1 MSNRQQNTVPGKTN
15 SAILTEGPSRAA
27 ARAMLRGVG
36 FSKEDLHKPIIG
48 IANTWTEIGPCNFH
62 LRHIAE
68 AVKQGIRE
76 AGGTPMEFNT
86 VTISDGITMGTEGMK
101 ASLISR
107 EVIADSIELVTRGN
121 SFDGLVCIAG
131 CDKNMPAAIMALAR
145 LDIPGLMLYGGSI
158 MPGHLQIGPDGKP
171 LASASDPSS
180 RPEPQSAQN
189 PSSRPEP
196 QSALNPSS
204 QPEPQNPLNPSS
216 RPEAQ
221 SAGAERPLYFA
232 PAPSQASHQI
242 DITIQ
247 AVFEAIG
254 SHAAGKISDA
264 QLEAVEANACPGPGA
279 CGGQFTANTMA
290 MAGEFLGISPIQL
303 TGVPAMDRA
312 KHEASREAGR
322 CVMDLVRKGT
332 KPSQILTREALQN
345 AITAVCASGGSTN
358 AVLHLTAIA
367 HELGIE
373 LTLEDYDRI
382 SETTPFICD
391 LTPGGQ
397 YVAKDYQDAGG
408 SRVLAKR
415 LLQRGQLHDGLTVTG
430 KTLHEEA
437 QRAEETPNQRVI
449 REWSNPLKPTGGLV
463 ILRGNLAPEGC
474 VVKVAGHERIHH
486 TGPARVFNSEDDAF
500 HAVEAGEIHPNDI
513 LVIRY
518 EGPRGGPGMRE
529 MLAVT
534 AAIKGIPELSET
546 VALLTDGRFSGATR
560 GLMAGHV
567 APEAQLGGPI
577 AAVREGDTITFDIP
591 NRQLT
596 LNIPDEEIAARLKK
610 FQAPEPRYK
619 RGVFA
624 KYANSVS
631 SASQGAVTT

>member
-1 MSNRQQNTVPGKTN
+1 MSTTGKTN
-15 SAILTEGPSRAA
+15 SIVLTEGPSRAA

-48 IANTWTEIGPCNFH
+48 IANTWTEIGPCNYH
-62 LRHIAE
+62 LRDVAE
-68 AVKQGIRE
+68 AVKEGVRA

-107 EVIADSIELVTRGN
+107 ELIADSIELVARGN

-131 CDKNMPAAIMALAR
+131 CDKNMPGAIMALAR

-158 MPGHLQIGPDGKP
+158 APGHLHVGADGKTP
-171 LASASDPSS
+171 DPSGTK
-180 RPEPQSAQN
+180 E
-189 PSSRPEP
+189 
-196 QSALNPSS
+196 
-204 QPEPQNPLNPSS
+204 
-216 RPEAQ
+216 
-221 SAGAERPLYFA
+221 
-232 PAPSQASHQI
+232 I

-247 AVFEAIG
+247 QVFEAIG
-254 SHAAGKISDA
+254 AHAAGKINDA
-264 QLEAVEANACPGPGA
+264 QLEEVEASACPGPGA

-303 TGVPAMDRA
+303 TGVPAMSKE
-312 KHEASREAGR
+312 KHAASREAGKL
-322 CVMDLVRKGT
+322 VMDLACAGL
-332 KPSQILTREALQN
+332 KPSQIITRESLED
-345 AITAVCASGGSTN
+345 AISAVCASGGSTN
-358 AVLHLTAIA
+358 AVLHLIAIA
-367 HELGIE
+367 KERDIP
-373 LTLEDYDRI
+373 LTVDDFDKI
-382 SETTPFICD
+382 SEKTPFICD
-391 LTPGGQ
+391 LQPGGK

-415 LLQRGQLHDGLTVTG
+415 LLDKKLLHGNTPTVTG
-430 KTLHEEA
+430 KTL
-437 QRAEETPNQRVI
+437 REETIAAQETPGQVII
-449 REWSNPLKPTGGLV
+449 REWDNALKATGGLV
-463 ILRGNLAPEGC
+463 ILKGNLAPEGC

-486 TGPARVFNSEDDAF
+486 TGTARVFDSEDACF
-500 HAVEAGEIHPNDI
+500 HAVEGGKINPDDV

-534 AAIKGIPELSET
+534 AAIKGIPELSKT
-546 VALLTDGRFSGATR
+546 VALLTDGRFSGATH

-577 AAVREGDTITFDIP
+577 AAVHEGDTITFDIP
-591 NRQLT
+591 ARKLM
-596 LNIPDEEIAARLKK
+596 LNISDEEMAARLKNFK
-610 FQAPEPRYK
+610 APEPRYK

-631 SASQGAVTT
+631 GASEGAVTA

>member
-1 MSNRQQNTVPGKTN
+1 MSPVPGKTN
-15 SAILTEGPSRAA
+15 SVALTEGPNRAG

-36 FSKEDLHKPIIG
+36 FTREDLSKPIIG

-62 LRHIAE
+62 LRDIAE
-68 AVKQGIRE
+68 AVKEGIRQ

-158 MPGHLQIGPDGKP
+158 MPGHL
-171 LASASDPSS
+171 
-180 RPEPQSAQN
+180 PQPN
-189 PSSRPEP
+189 
-196 QSALNPSS
+196 
-204 QPEPQNPLNPSS
+204 
-216 RPEAQ
+216 
-221 SAGAERPLYFA
+221 GAVK
-232 PAPSQASHQI
+232 
-242 DITIQ
+242 DITILH
-247 AVFEAIG
+247 VFEAIG
-254 SHAAGKISDA
+254 SHAAGKLDDA
-264 QLEAVEANACPGPGA
+264 GLEAVEANACPGPGA

-290 MAGEFLGISPIQL
+290 MAGEFLGISPIQI
-303 TGVPAMDRA
+303 TGVPAMSKD

-322 CVMDLVRKGT
+322 CVMELVKKGV
-332 KPSQILTREALQN
+332 KPSQILTREALEN
-345 AITAVCASGGSTN
+345 AISAVCASGGSTN
-358 AVLHLTAIA
+358 AVLHLIAIA
-367 HELGIE
+367 HELNIP
-373 LTLEDYDRI
+373 LTMEDFDRI
-382 SETTPFICD
+382 SEQTPFICD
-391 LTPGGQ
+391 LSPGGK
-397 YVAKDYQDAGG
+397 YAAKDYQEAGG

-415 LLQRGQLHDGLTVTG
+415 LLERGKLHDGLTVTG
-430 KTLHEEA
+430 KSLHEEA
-437 QRAEETPNQRVI
+437 QLAEETPHQQII
-449 REWSNPLKPTGGLV
+449 REWSDPLKPTGGLV

-486 TGPARVFNSEDDAF
+486 TGPARVFDSEDACF
-500 HAVEAGEIHPNDI
+500 HAIEAGQIKPNDV

-518 EGPRGGPGMRE
+518 EGPKGGPGMRE

-577 AAVREGDTITFDIP
+577 AAVREGDTIRFDIP
-591 NRQLT
+591 GRKLT
-596 LNIPDEEIAARLKK
+596 LNVSDEEIASRMSG
-610 FQAPEPRYK
+610 FQTPNPRYA

-624 KYANSVS
+624 KYANSVG
-631 SASQGAVTT
+631 SASAGAVTN

>member
-1 MSNRQQNTVPGKTN
+1 MFPRDLPPGKAN
-15 SAILTEGPSRAA
+15 SAVLTEGPSRAA

-36 FSKEDLHKPIIG
+36 FSKDDLHKPIIG

-62 LRHIAE
+62 LRQVAE
-68 AVKQGIRE
+68 AVKEGIRE

-131 CDKNMPAAIMALAR
+131 CDKNLPAAIMALAR
-145 LDIPGLMLYGGSI
+145 LDVPGLMLYGGSI
-158 MPGHLQIGPDGKP
+158 LPGQLSVDEDGKP
-171 LASASDPSS
+171 VAGTVAAANANEPVLQDGELLHPGSKERGTAAS
-180 RPEPQSAQN
+180 R
-189 PSSRPEP
+189 
-196 QSALNPSS
+196 
-204 QPEPQNPLNPSS
+204 
-216 RPEAQ
+216 
-221 SAGAERPLYFA
+221 
-232 PAPSQASHQI
+232 HV

-254 SHAAGKISDA
+254 SHAAGRITDA

-303 TGVPAMDRA
+303 TGVPAVSRD

-322 CVMDLVRKGT
+322 CVMDLVRKGV
-332 KPSQILTREALQN
+332 KPSQILTRQALEN
-345 AITAVCASGGSTN
+345 AIAAVCASGGSTN
-358 AVLHLTAIA
+358 AVLHLIAIA
-367 HELGIE
+367 HELKIP
-373 LTLEDYDRI
+373 LTMEDFDSI
-382 SETTPFICD
+382 SERTPFICD
-391 LTPGGQ
+391 LTPGGK
-397 YVAKDYQDAGG
+397 YAAKDYQDAGG

-415 LLQRGQLHDGLTVTG
+415 LRDRGQLHDGLTVTG
-430 KTLHEEA
+430 RTLYEEA
-437 QRAEETPNQRVI
+437 QRAEETPRQNII
-449 REWSNPLKPTGGLV
+449 REWTEPLKPTGGLV

-486 TGPARVFNSEDDAF
+486 TGPARVFDSEDACF
-500 HAVEAGEIHPNDI
+500 HAVEAGQIRPHDV

-567 APEAQLGGPI
+567 APEAQQGGPI
-577 AAVREGDTITFDIP
+577 AAVHEGDTITFDIAA
-591 NRQLT
+591 RTLT
-596 LNIPDEEIAARLKK
+596 LNVAEPEIVARLRDFK
-610 FQAPEPRYK
+610 APEARYA

-624 KYANSVS
+624 KYANAVS
-631 SASQGAVTT
+631 SASTGAVTT

>member
-1 MSNRQQNTVPGKTN
+1 MPNEINPKKHSV
-15 SAILTEGPSRAA
+15 ALTEGPNRSA
-27 ARAMLRGVG
+27 ARAMLRSVG

-62 LRHIAE
+62 LRQVAE
-68 AVKQGIRE
+68 AVKQGVRE

-121 SFDGLVCIAG
+121 SFDGLICIAG

-158 MPGHLQIGPDGKP
+158 APGHLPQPDGSTK
-171 LASASDPSS
+171 
-180 RPEPQSAQN
+180 
-189 PSSRPEP
+189 
-196 QSALNPSS
+196 
-204 QPEPQNPLNPSS
+204 
-216 RPEAQ
+216 
-221 SAGAERPLYFA
+221 
-232 PAPSQASHQI
+232 
-242 DITIQ
+242 DITILN
-247 AVFEAIG
+247 VFEAIG
-254 SHAAGKISDA
+254 SHAAGKINDE
-264 QLEAVEANACPGPGA
+264 QLEAVEATACPGPGA

-303 TGVPAMDRA
+303 TGVPAMSADKA
-312 KHEASREAGR
+312 KASREAGKL
-322 CVMDLVRKGT
+322 VMQLARQDLR
-332 KPSQILTREALQN
+332 PSKILTRKSLEN

-358 AVLHLTAIA
+358 AVLHLIAIA
-367 HELGIE
+367 NELNIP
-373 LTLEDYDRI
+373 LSVDDFDKI
-382 SETTPFICD
+382 SEHVPFICD
-391 LTPGGQ
+391 LSPGGK

-408 SRVLAKR
+408 SRLLAKR
-415 LLQRGQLHDGLTVTG
+415 LLDAGLLHGDQITVTS
-430 KTLHEEA
+430 KTLAEEA
-437 QRAEETPNQRVI
+437 QHAVETPNQPVI
-449 REWSNPLKPTGGLV
+449 HTLDKPLKPTGGLV
-463 ILRGNLAPEGC
+463 ILKGNLAPEGC
-474 VVKVAGHERIHH
+474 VIKVAGHERLFHQ
-486 TGPARVFNSEDDAF
+486 GPARVFDSEDACF
-500 HAVEAGEIHPNDI
+500 AAVESGKINPSDV

-577 AAVREGDTITFDIP
+577 AAVHEGDTITFDIP
-591 NRQLT
+591 NRELR
-596 LNIPDEEIAARLKK
+596 LEVPAEEIAKRLKSW
-610 FQAPEPRYK
+610 QAPAPHYK

-631 SASQGAVTT
+631 SASEGAVTT

>member
-1 MSNRQQNTVPGKTN
+1 MSNEVDPKQYSK
-15 SAILTEGPSRAA
+15 ALTEGPNRAG
-27 ARAMLRGVG
+27 ARAMLRSVG

-62 LRHIAE
+62 LRQVAE
-68 AVKQGIRE
+68 AVKQGVRE

-121 SFDGLVCIAG
+121 SFDGLICIAG

-158 MPGHLQIGPDGKP
+158 APGHLPQPDG
-171 LASASDPSS
+171 SS
-180 RPEPQSAQN
+180 K
-189 PSSRPEP
+189 
-196 QSALNPSS
+196 
-204 QPEPQNPLNPSS
+204 
-216 RPEAQ
+216 
-221 SAGAERPLYFA
+221 
-232 PAPSQASHQI
+232 
-242 DITIQ
+242 DITILN
-247 AVFEAIG
+247 VFEAIG
-254 SHAAGKISDA
+254 SHAAGKINDE
-264 QLEAVEANACPGPGA
+264 QLEAVEATACPGPGA

-303 TGVPAMDRA
+303 TGVPAMSADKA
-312 KHEASREAGR
+312 KASREAGKL
-322 CVMDLVRKGT
+322 VMELARQDLR
-332 KPSQILTREALQN
+332 PSKILTRKSLEN

-358 AVLHLTAIA
+358 AVLHLIAIA
-367 HELGIE
+367 AELNIP
-373 LTLEDYDRI
+373 LSVDDFDKI
-382 SETTPFICD
+382 SENVPFICD
-391 LTPGGQ
+391 LSPGGK

-408 SRVLAKR
+408 SRLLAKR
-415 LLQRGQLHDGLTVTG
+415 LLDAGLLHGDQITVTS
-430 KTLHEEA
+430 KTLAEEA
-437 QRAEETPNQRVI
+437 QHAVETPNQPVI
-449 REWSNPLKPTGGLV
+449 HTLDKPLKPTGGLV
-463 ILRGNLAPEGC
+463 ILKGNLAPEGC
-474 VVKVAGHERIHH
+474 VIKVAGHERLFHQ
-486 TGPARVFNSEDDAF
+486 GPARVFDSEDACF
-500 HAVEAGEIHPNDI
+500 AAVESGKINPSDI

-534 AAIKGIPELSET
+534 AAIKGIPDLSET

-577 AAVREGDTITFDIP
+577 AAVHEGDIITFDIP
-591 NRQLT
+591 NRELR
-596 LNIPDEEIAARLKK
+596 LEVPAEEIAKRLKSW
-610 FQAPEPRYK
+610 QAPAPHYK

-631 SASQGAVTT
+631 ERIKKARLPLSFFVSLKGTASVVPQHPLQEGGFSPWGT

>member
-1 MSNRQQNTVPGKTN
+1 VSIPPTGKTHSN
-15 SAILTEGPSRAA
+15 VLTEGPSRAA

-62 LRHIAE
+62 LRDIAA
-68 AVKQGIRE
+68 AVKEGIRA

-107 EVIADSIELVTRGN
+107 DLIADSIELVARGN

-131 CDKNMPAAIMALAR
+131 CDKNMPGSIMALAR

-158 MPGHLQIGPDGKP
+158 APGRLHVDADGKP
-171 LASASDPSS
+171 AAGNV
-180 RPEPQSAQN
+180 PQSTGK
-189 PSSRPEP
+189 E
-196 QSALNPSS
+196 
-204 QPEPQNPLNPSS
+204 
-216 RPEAQ
+216 
-221 SAGAERPLYFA
+221 
-232 PAPSQASHQI
+232 I

-247 AVFEAIG
+247 QVFEAIG
-254 SHAAGKISDA
+254 SHAAGKITDA
-264 QLEAVEANACPGPGA
+264 QLEAVEASACPGPGA

-303 TGVPAMDRA
+303 TGVPAMSA
-312 KHEASREAGR
+312 EKHAASREAGKL
-322 CVMDLVRKGT
+322 VMDLARSGL
-332 KPSQILTREALQN
+332 KPSQIITRESLED
-345 AITAVCASGGSTN
+345 AIAAVCASGGSTN
-358 AVLHLTAIA
+358 AVLHLIAIA
-367 HELGIE
+367 KELDIP
-373 LTLEDYDRI
+373 LTVDDFDTI
-382 SETTPFICD
+382 SEKTPFICD
-391 LTPGGQ
+391 LQPGGKF
-397 YVAKDYQDAGG
+397 VAKDYQDAGG

-415 LLQRGQLHDGLTVTG
+415 LLDRKLLHGNAPTVSG
-430 KTLHEEA
+430 KSLREEA
-437 QRAEETPNQRVI
+437 AAAEETPDQPVI
-449 REWSNPLKPTGGLV
+449 RAWDNALKSTGGLV
-463 ILRGNLAPEGC
+463 ILKGNLAPEGC
-474 VVKVAGHERIHH
+474 VIKVAGHERLNH
-486 TGPARVFNSEDDAF
+486 TGPARVFDSEDLCFA
-500 HAVEAGEIHPNDI
+500 AIEAGKINPSDV

-534 AAIKGIPELSET
+534 AAIKGIPELSDS

-591 NRQLT
+591 NRKLT
-596 LNIPDEEIAARLKK
+596 LNVSDEEIAARLAT
-610 FQAPEPRYK
+610 FVAPAPRYK
-619 RGVFA
+619 RGVFF

-631 SASQGAVTT
+631 SASEGAVTN

>member
-1 MSNRQQNTVPGKTN
+1 VSNELSPAKKYSKVV
-15 SAILTEGPSRAA
+15 TEGPYRAA
-27 ARAMLRGVG
+27 ARSYLRGVG

-48 IANTWTEIGPCNFH
+48 VANTWTEVGPCNFH
-62 LRHIAE
+62 LRQVAE

-158 MPGHLQIGPDGKP
+158 MPGKLPQPDGTNK
-171 LASASDPSS
+171 
-180 RPEPQSAQN
+180 E
-189 PSSRPEP
+189 
-196 QSALNPSS
+196 
-204 QPEPQNPLNPSS
+204 
-216 RPEAQ
+216 
-221 SAGAERPLYFA
+221 
-232 PAPSQASHQI
+232 
-242 DITIQ
+242 ITILN
-247 AVFEAIG
+247 VFEAIG
-254 SHAAGKISDA
+254 SHAAGKINDE
-264 QLEAVEANACPGPGA
+264 QLEAVEAAACPGPGA

-290 MAGEFLGISPIQL
+290 MAGEFLGISPIEI
-303 TGVPAMDRA
+303 TGVPAMSPDKA
-312 KHEASREAGR
+312 KASREAGR
-322 CVMDLVRKGT
+322 LVMQLAEKGI
-332 KPSQILTREALQN
+332 KPSQILTRESIEN

-358 AVLHLTAIA
+358 AVLHLIAIA
-367 HELGIE
+367 HELKIP
-373 LTLEDYDRI
+373 LSMEDFDKI
-382 SETTPFICD
+382 SERTPFICD
-391 LTPGGQ
+391 LSPGGK
-397 YVAKDYQDAGG
+397 YAAKDYQEAGG

-415 LLQRGQLHDGLTVTG
+415 LMETGRLHDTPTVTG
-430 KTLHEEA
+430 KTLFEEA
-437 QRAEETPNQRVI
+437 KLAHETPGQPVI
-449 REWSNPLKPTGGLV
+449 HTWDNPLKPTGGLV

-474 VVKVAGHERIHH
+474 VIKVAGHERIFHQ
-486 TGPARVFNSEDDAF
+486 GPARVFDCEDDCFA
-500 HAVEAGEIHPNDI
+500 AVEAGKINPSDVC
-513 LVIRY
+513 VIRY
-518 EGPRGGPGMRE
+518 EGPKGGPGMRE

-567 APEAQLGGPI
+567 APEAFVGGPI

-591 NRQLT
+591 NRELR
-596 LNIPDEEIAARLKK
+596 LEVDDDEIARRLREVK
-610 FQAPEPRYK
+610 QPEPRFT

-624 KYANSVS
+624 KYASTVS
-631 SASQGAVTT
+631 SASEGAVTS

>member
-1 MSNRQQNTVPGKTN
+1 MSNEINPKKN
-15 SAILTEGPSRAA
+15 SIVLTEGPSRAA
-27 ARAMLRGVG
+27 ARSYLRGVG

-62 LRHIAE
+62 LRQVAE
-68 AVKQGIRE
+68 AVKQGVRE

-121 SFDGLVCIAG
+121 SFDGLICIAG

-158 MPGHLQIGPDGKP
+158 APGHLKQPDGSIK
-171 LASASDPSS
+171 
-180 RPEPQSAQN
+180 
-189 PSSRPEP
+189 
-196 QSALNPSS
+196 
-204 QPEPQNPLNPSS
+204 
-216 RPEAQ
+216 
-221 SAGAERPLYFA
+221 
-232 PAPSQASHQI
+232 
-242 DITIQ
+242 DITILN
-247 AVFEAIG
+247 VFEAIG
-254 SHAAGKISDA
+254 SHAAGKITDD
-264 QLEAVEANACPGPGA
+264 QLEEVEAAACPGPGA

-303 TGVPAMDRA
+303 TGVPAMSADKA
-312 KHEASREAGR
+312 HASREAGKL
-322 CVMDLVRKGT
+322 VMQLARQDLR
-332 KPSQILTREALQN
+332 PSKILTRKSIEN

-358 AVLHLTAIA
+358 AVLHLIAIA
-367 HELGIE
+367 SELNIP
-373 LTLEDYDRI
+373 LSMDDFDKI
-382 SETTPFICD
+382 SEHVPFICD
-391 LTPGGQ
+391 LSPGGK

-408 SRVLAKR
+408 SRLLAKR
-415 LLQRGQLHDGLTVTG
+415 LLDAGLLHGDQITVTS
-430 KTLHEEA
+430 KTLAEEA
-437 QRAEETPNQRVI
+437 SAAIETPNQPVI
-449 REWSNPLKPTGGLV
+449 HTLDKPLKPTGGLV
-463 ILRGNLAPEGC
+463 ILKGNLAPEGC
-474 VVKVAGHERIHH
+474 VIKVAGHERLFHQ
-486 TGPARVFNSEDDAF
+486 GPARVFDSEDACF
-500 HAVEAGEIHPNDI
+500 AAVESGKINPSDV

-577 AAVREGDTITFDIP
+577 AAVHEGDTITIDIP
-591 NRQLT
+591 NRELR
-596 LNIPDEEIAARLKK
+596 LEVPAEEIAKRLKSW
-610 FQAPEPRYK
+610 QAPAPRYK